1 MKSGLLFAII
11 IAFSSLATSADD
23 ALSGGAATY
32 RGPVDRYAFTHP
44 SSTLTGERRLDF
56 KVGASLFKRLWVSA
70 PASTQAADGL
80 GPLYNARSC
89 RGCHI
94 NLGRGRLPKGP
105 DDEAVSLVL
114 RLSVPPKT
122 PLEARL
128 HTVPEPTYGYQLQNF
143 AIRGHHAEGRMGIE
157 FEERTVALADGE
169 TVSLREPRYTLHDLA
184 HGPLHPEA
192 MISPRLAPPMIG
204 LGLLE
209 AVEETAILALAD
221 PEDRDGDGIS
231 GRPNRVWSS
240 IKGETSLGRFGWKA
254 GSATVDGQSQA
265 AFTNDLGISVPLHPA
280 GWGDCTAGQSAC
292 RAAPDGNS
300 PQFENLEA
308 PRQVTDLVAHYA
320 RHLAVPARRDV
331 DDRQVVAGEQLF
343 RDSGCAA
350 CHTPTLITSDDADPA
365 LAGQTIHPYSDLLL
379 HDLGEGL
386 ADGRPEGV
394 ANGRE
399 WRTAPLW
406 GIGLSKVVNPDA
418 TFLHDGRARTL
429 LEAILWHGG
438 EAQAARDAVVAM
450 TRAERA
456 ALLRFLESL

>member
-1 MKSGLLFAII
+1 MKASSIFPILLVI
-11 IAFSSLATSADD
+11 TSHAAADD

-32 RGPVDRYAFTHP
+32 TGPIDRHAFTHP
-44 SSTLTGERRLDF
+44 STTLTGERRLDF
-56 KVGASLFKRLWVSA
+56 KVGGSFFKRLWVSA

-114 RLSVPPKT
+114 RLSVPSET

-128 HTVPEPTYGYQLQNF
+128 NTVPEPTYGHQLQNF
-143 AIRGHHAEGRMGIE
+143 AIRGHDAEGRLGIE
-157 FEERTVALADGE
+157 FEEHVVELADGE
-169 TVSLREPRYTLHDLA
+169 SASLREPRYTLHDLA

-209 AVEETAILALAD
+209 AVEEAAILALAD
-221 PEDRDGDGIS
+221 PEDRDGDGVS
-231 GRPNRVWSS
+231 GRPNRVWSP
-240 IKGETSLGRFGWKA
+240 ITGEASLGRFGWKA
-254 GSATVDGQSQA
+254 GSATVDEQSQA
-265 AFTNDLGISVPLHPA
+265 AFIHDLGLSVPLYPR
-280 GWGDCTAGQSAC
+280 GWGDCTERQSAC

-308 PRQVTDLVAHYA
+308 PRQVSDLVAHYA

-331 DDRQVVAGEQLF
+331 DDPQVLAGERLF
-343 RDSGCAA
+343 HDSGCAA
-350 CHTPTLITSDDADPA
+350 CHTPSLTTRGDADLA
-365 LAGQTIHPYSDLLL
+365 LAAQTIHPYSDLLL
-379 HDLGEGL
+379 HDMGEGL
-386 ADGRPEGV
+386 ADGRPEGA

-406 GIGLSKVVNPDA
+406 GIGLTQVVNPDA
-418 TFLHDGRARTL
+418 SFLHDGRARTL

-438 EAQAARDAVVAM
+438 EAQAARDAVVGM
-450 TRAERA
+450 SRAQRR